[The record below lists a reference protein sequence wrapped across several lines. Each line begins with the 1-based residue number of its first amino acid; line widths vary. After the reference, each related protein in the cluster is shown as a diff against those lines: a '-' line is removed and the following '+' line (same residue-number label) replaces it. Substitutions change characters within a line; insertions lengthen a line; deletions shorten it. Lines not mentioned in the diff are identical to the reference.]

1 MDETSLLKNVH
12 RADTSFAFDSTN
24 GDQRDPLYVSHQTC
38 FLESMDTI
46 VQTEGLS
53 FSVVN
58 DLSRDKHFY
67 CLSHR

>member
-1 MDETSLLKNVH
+1 MDETLLLKNVH
-12 RADTSFAFDSTN
+12 RVDKSFAFDFTN
-24 GDQRDPLYVSHQTC
+24 GNQGDPLFVFHQTC
-38 FLESMDTI
+38 FLESMDAI

-58 DLSRDKHFY
+58 HLSRDKHFY